1 MTVVF
6 VLIDTP
12 EFIEVYEHTL
22 WPLRQE
28 QYLTLDSFTFKAEL
42 FFSKLAILLAAL
54 LTLEW
59 NYYKE

>member
-6 VLIDTP
+6 ALIDTP

-28 QYLTLDSFTFKAEL
+28 QYWSFNDSTLKTEL
-42 FFSKLAILLAAL
+42 FVSKLVILLVAL

-59 NYYKE
+59 NY